1 MNFIERPPTF
11 SHVEKH
17 DTEGIQYVFLGW
29 ALLECMRWY
38 PSLGDV
44 ILHQKYGRV
53 PRIFRTLIDNI
64 FFVYQCVRTG
74 ENCPTLEGMEGSGA
88 QPGGTDRC
96 QEL

>member
-11 SHVEKH
+11 SHVQNH
-17 DTEGIQYVFLGW
+17 GTEGIQYVFLGW

-44 ILHQKYGRV
+44 ILHQQYGHV
-53 PRIFRTLIDNI
+53 PQIFRTLISV
-64 FFVYQCVRTG
+64 VYQCVGTG

-88 QPGGTDRC
+88 QPGGADRC